1 MTRYKLI
8 IEYDGTPYFGW
19 QSQRDGRGVQD
30 AVERALWKMEPDAPR
45 LKCAGRTDAGVH
57 ALGQVSHV
65 DLAKDWSAYTL
76 REALN
81 AHLKQADEAV
91 AVVAVE
97 ACEERFDCRLW
108 ARQRHYR
115 YRILN
120 RPGPSALD
128 RHRVWHIM
136 KPLDVV
142 AMQEA
147 AQSVLGQHDFTT
159 FRASACQSKSRR
171 WSGWRFSAPAR
182 KCISRPAHA
191 AFCTIRC
198 ARWWAHSCK
207 SGVASGPR
215 AGCARRS
222 TPKTARNA
230 GPWRPHRACIL
241 RELITEAG
249 FLAVI
254 ARSETTKQSRLPALD
269 CRVGLTPSSQ

>member
-19 QSQRDGRGVQD
+19 QSQREGRGVQD
-30 AVERALWKMEPDAPR
+30 AVERAIWKMEPDAPR

-65 DLAKDWSAYTL
+65 DLKKDWSAYTL

-97 ACEERFDCRLW
+97 PCEERFDCRLW

-128 RHRVWHIM
+128 RYRVWHII
-136 KPLDVV
+136 KPLDIE
-142 AMQEA
+142 AMQQA

-159 FRASACQSKSRR
+159 FRASACQSKSPVKTLERLEVFR
-171 WSGWRFSAPAR
+171 AGEEVHVEASARSFLQNQVRSMVGSLVQVGRCIWPASQMREALDAKDRAQCGPVAPA
-182 KCISRPAHA
+182 CGLY
-191 AFCTIRC
+191 F
-198 ARWWAHSCK
+198 
-207 SGVASGPR
+207 
-215 AGCARRS
+215 
-222 TPKTARNA
+222 
-230 GPWRPHRACIL
+230 
-241 RELITEAG
+241 
-249 FLAVI
+249 
-254 ARSETTKQSRLPALD
+254 TK
-269 CRVGLTPSSQ
+269 VEY